1 MEKKFKIEKKLSTV
15 VIVGRINVGKSM
27 LFNRLTESGRALVS
41 DVEGTTRDYNVG
53 QVSWRNKT
61 FEIID
66 TGGINIETLKNSIQ
80 ALLPGKKSLKILQ
93 EDIIEKEIVK
103 QTKLAMEKADLILM
117 VTDGQA
123 GLMPEDKELAL
134 VLKKIKKPIFLV
146 SNKVDSQKYA
156 NNLNEFYKLGLGK
169 PWPVSAANGSGT
181 GDMLDEL
188 IKKVRGQKGRPKVET
203 DEKALKVAI
212 IGKPNVGKSSLL
224 NAILGEERVIVSP
237 IPHTTREPQDT
248 KIVFQGQKIEIIDT
262 AGLRKKAKIE
272 RGLEK
277 LATRRS
283 LNLIKSADI
292 IIFVT
297 EADKPLTVQ
306 DLHLAGMIKDAG
318 AGIIF
323 AANKWDLITDKT
335 EKTDAKFLKYY
346 QRHFPFLSF
355 APLIFISAQS
365 GKNVNKILDL
375 VMAVNNQ
382 RKKIIEQEKLDEI
395 LKTLVK
401 KQHPAQ
407 AKGQK
412 PPRLIGLKQVKS
424 NPPQFNLI
432 IGLRDSVHFS
442 YLRFIENQLRDRF
455 DFTGVPI
462 HLNVANIKIQ
472 NNNK

>member
-1 MEKKFKIEKKLSTV
+1 MEKKFKIEKKLTTI

-27 LFNRLTESGRALVS
+27 LFNRLTETGRALVS
-41 DVEGTTRDYNVG
+41 DIEGTTRDYNVG
-53 QVSWRNKT
+53 LVSWRNKN
-61 FEIID
+61 FELID
-66 TGGINIETLKNSIQ
+66 TGGININTLKHSIQ
-80 ALLPGKKSLKILQ
+80 SLLPGKKSLESLP
-93 EDIIEKEIVK
+93 EDVIEKEIVK
-103 QTKLAMEKADLILM
+103 QTKLAMQKADMILM
-117 VTDGQA
+117 VTDGQT

-134 VLKKIKKPIFLV
+134 VLKKIKKPIFLI

-156 NNLNEFYKLGLGK
+156 TNLNEFYKLGLGK

-188 IKKVRGQKGRPKVET
+188 IKKVKGQKGRPKTQAENR
-203 DEKALKVAI
+203 ALKVAI

-248 KIVFQGQKIEIIDT
+248 EIIYNDQKIEIIDT

-277 LATRRS
+277 LSTRRS
-283 LNLIKSADI
+283 LNLIKAADI

-318 AGIIF
+318 AGILVV
-323 AANKWDLITDKT
+323 ANKWDLIGEKN
-335 EKTDAKFLKYY
+335 EKTDSKFLKYY

-355 APLIFISAQS
+355 APLIFISAQT
-365 GKNVNKILDL
+365 GKNVHKILDL

-382 RKKIIEQEKLDEI
+382 RKKIIDQPELDAI
-395 LKTLVK
+395 LKGLVK

-407 AKGQK
+407 AKGQN
-412 PPRLIGLKQVKS
+412 PPRLISLEQIKS
-424 NPPQFNLI
+424 NPPQFNLS
-432 IGLRDSVHFS
+432 IGRNDSVHFS
-442 YLRFIENQLRDRF
+442 YLRFIENQLRERF
-455 DFTGVPI
+455 DFIGTPI
-462 HLNVANIKIQ
+462 NLKVTNVKVHE
-472 NNNK
+472 KK

>member
-1 MEKKFKIEKKLSTV
+1 MEKKFKIEKKLTTI

-27 LFNRLTESGRALVS
+27 LFNRLTETGRALVS
-41 DVEGTTRDYNVG
+41 DIEGTTRDYNVG
-53 QVSWRNKT
+53 LVSWRNKN
-61 FEIID
+61 FELID
-66 TGGINIETLKNSIQ
+66 TGGININTLKHSIQ
-80 ALLPGKKSLKILQ
+80 SLLPGKKSLESLP
-93 EDIIEKEIVK
+93 EDVIEKEIVK
-103 QTKLAMEKADLILM
+103 QTKLAMQKADMILM
-117 VTDGQA
+117 VTDGQT

-134 VLKKIKKPIFLV
+134 VLKKIKKPIFLI

-156 NNLNEFYKLGLGK
+156 TNLNEFYKLGLGK

-188 IKKVRGQKGRPKVET
+188 IKKVKGQKGRPKTQAENR
-203 DEKALKVAI
+203 ALKVAI

-248 KIVFQGQKIEIIDT
+248 EIIYNDQKIEIIDT

-277 LATRRS
+277 LSTRRS
-283 LNLIKSADI
+283 LNLIKAADI

-318 AGIIF
+318 AGIIVV
-323 AANKWDLITDKT
+323 ANKWDLIGEKN
-335 EKTDAKFLKYY
+335 EKTDSKFLKYY

-355 APLIFISAQS
+355 APLIFISAQT
-365 GKNVNKILDL
+365 GKNVHKILDL

-382 RKKIIEQEKLDEI
+382 RKKIIDQPELDAI
-395 LKTLVK
+395 LKGLVK

-407 AKGQK
+407 AKGQN
-412 PPRLIGLKQVKS
+412 PPRLISLEQIKS
-424 NPPQFNLI
+424 NPPQFNLS
-432 IGLRDSVHFS
+432 IGRNDSVHFS
-442 YLRFIENQLRDRF
+442 YLRFIENQLRERF
-455 DFTGVPI
+455 DFIGTPI
-462 HLNVANIKIQ
+462 NLKVTNVKVHE
-472 NNNK
+472 KK